1 MLTPKEFSQIVLELY
16 QEGPR
21 LRPTLDA
28 LLWFYSKTEYKG
40 VKNFSQIVL
49 DLYRAGGMFRQ
60 TLKNIL
66 HFYASELNRALDA
79 GGNTLLHYAYTYR
92 DADMIQFLIFCGADH
107 TIKNYGGML
116 PISIF

>member
-92 DADMIQFLIFCGADH
+92 DADMIQFLIFCRADH

-116 PISIF
+116 PINIL